1 MDKYQKET
9 VKMSLEDEKKVLNS
23 LTSEY
28 KEAKKAVKGKLKA
41 LMERDDADLP
51 HVIHQIKYQ
60 KALESQLDEVLG
72 KLKKGEYKTISDYM
86 EDSYGTGFTSSLYRL
101 QKQGVPLL
109 FPMDRNEI
117 LKAVQTN
124 SKISGGLYKR
134 LGINTRSMKNAIRQ
148 EITRGISFS
157 MSYGDIARNL
167 DNRMNSGLY
176 NSYRIARTEGH
187 RINQEASYDAM
198 EKAKDAGADIVKQW
212 DSTLDGRTRP
222 HHSQLNGQIREL
234 DEPFEVA
241 GLQAMHPS
249 GFGKASEDINCRCVV
264 LEIGRWELDEEDT
277 YTKFDGDEGVIVSDL
292 SDTTNFNTFKVG
304 YYDKLIKNE
313 KTLLGQVDAN
323 KKYSGIWAYEDVS
336 VSDYPLKKGS
346 IQAKKDY
353 YNHSIAAAEKNIKS
367 GVWDSDQIKMANAQ
381 IEKFKGYL
389 DDLDEFEKLGKEY
402 ESHLG
407 NISEWNKKLKDIK
420 AKLPKTD
427 ADIIDD
433 AFSEERKNNAYWFT
447 SSNGST
453 KGADKVL
460 REKCGEVWRNA
471 STLERESIYG
481 YTESYN
487 KINEPLRGIEYG
499 TNKYLGVGNVDL
511 ETIGINYGGFK
522 KGEVKR
528 QIDAMTDIIERSSY
542 DSDIW
547 LQRGCNYGGMDKF
560 FGIDRADFDLG
571 EKEFSDR
578 LLGTTPTEYGFMSTG
593 VAKGKGFSSK
603 PIIMNIYAP
612 SGTKMMYAE
621 PFSAYGQ
628 GDGRNWDGISGQSS
642 FGGESEMIIQ
652 RGTTFKVTKVEK
664 RNGTIYIDMDV
675 IEQEGH

>member
-1 MDKYQKET
+1 MNKYQKET

-60 KALESQLDEVLG
+60 KALESQLDEVLD
-72 KLKKGEYKTISDYM
+72 KLKNGTYKSISDYM

-148 EITRGISFS
+148 EITRGISSS

-264 LEIGRWELDEEDT
+264 LEIGRWELDEDET
-277 YTKFDGDEGVIVSDL
+277 HTKFDGNDGVIVSDL
-292 SDTTNFNTFKVG
+292 SDAENYEEFRRKYNIEVKKKEPEDKEWSPPIEKSEIRKNLEQWKIGYKQVEKFNSIPSNEDIIRRLCGGDRTTGSCSSLAFAYMGNRSGLDVLDFRGGQSTTFFSWNMNIEKIANLPNA
-304 YYDKLIKNE
+304 KSSITKALNEIKGGME
-313 KTLLGQVDAN
+313 VL
-323 KKYSGIWAYEDVS
+323 
-336 VSDYPLKKGS
+336 
-346 IQAKKDY
+346 
-353 YNHSIAAAEKNIKS
+353 KNIEQNKEYYFAIGRHAS
-367 GVWDSDQIKMANAQ
+367 IVRKTTDGLEYLELQSAYKNGWKPLDATVLRQRFGCTRSRTRLGIKVESKIFLIEVDS
-381 IEKFKGYL
+381 FKE
-389 DDLDEFEKLGKEY
+389 DDEFRAILGYINTPEGSQMK
-402 ESHLG
+402 G
-407 NISEWNKKLKDIK
+407 MGGGIK
-420 AKLPKTD
+420 
-427 ADIIDD
+427 
-433 AFSEERKNNAYWFT
+433 
-447 SSNGST
+447 
-453 KGADKVL
+453 
-460 REKCGEVWRNA
+460 
-471 STLERESIYG
+471 
-481 YTESYN
+481 
-487 KINEPLRGIEYG
+487 
-499 TNKYLGVGNVDL
+499 
-511 ETIGINYGGFK
+511 
-522 KGEVKR
+522 
-528 QIDAMTDIIERSSY
+528 
-542 DSDIW
+542 
-547 LQRGCNYGGMDKF
+547 
-560 FGIDRADFDLG
+560 
-571 EKEFSDR
+571 
-578 LLGTTPTEYGFMSTG
+578 
-593 VAKGKGFSSK
+593 
-603 PIIMNIYAP
+603 
-612 SGTKMMYAE
+612 
-621 PFSAYGQ
+621 
-628 GDGRNWDGISGQSS
+628 
-642 FGGESEMIIQ
+642 
-652 RGTTFKVTKVEK
+652 
-664 RNGTIYIDMDV
+664 
-675 IEQEGH
+675 